1 MEMLTLVLE
10 LFDACFRA
18 QIELVENTAATVANW
33 VRWKRSDA
41 AETQSV
47 ELKRCLTWYCET
59 LVSWFGFGT
68 AADTDFMMHL
78 WYHLM
83 VP

>member
-1 MEMLTLVLE
+1 MVLFE
-10 LFDACFRA
+10 DTGVT
-18 QIELVENTAATVANW
+18 VEDDPP
-33 VRWKRSDA
+33 WKRSDA